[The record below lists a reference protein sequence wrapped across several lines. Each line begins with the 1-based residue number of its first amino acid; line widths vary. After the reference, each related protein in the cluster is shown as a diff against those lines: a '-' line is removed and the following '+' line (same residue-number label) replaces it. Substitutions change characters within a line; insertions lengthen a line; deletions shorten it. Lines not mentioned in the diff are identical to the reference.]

1 MGYNKV
7 ENILMM
13 DDEDTLHLRE
23 GALIPKIIDLGL
35 SEGET
40 ILVEYFSVCKYNT
53 FELIDVLSP
62 MRKHPAYIIREH
74 TKL

>member
-13 DDEDTLHLRE
+13 DGEDTLHLRE

-40 ILVEYFSVCKYNT
+40 ILVE
-53 FELIDVLSP
+53 
-62 MRKHPAYIIREH
+62 
-74 TKL
+74 

>member
-1 MGYNKV
+1 
-7 ENILMM
+7 MM

-23 GALIPKIIDLGL
+23 RALIPKIIDLGL

-40 ILVEYFSVCKYNT
+40 ILVEQFSISKYNT

-62 MRKHPAYIIREH
+62 IRKHPVYIIREP